1 MNSIIL
7 QIAAKYI
14 KGWLILFAMIALFRG
29 HNNPGGGFIAGLLAA
44 LAVVYYGFAFNIRHI
59 RENLKI
65 TPLIYIAL
73 GLVCVVLSLV
83 PSLIAQLDLMQGVWF
98 QLDLPAIGIIKLGT
112 PLLFDAGVFFTVIGV
127 TILFFFSLTKV
138 E

>member
-7 QIAAKYI
+7 QIAAKYVR
-14 KGWLILFAMIALFRG
+14 GWLILFAIIALFRG

-44 LAVVYYGFAFNIRHI
+44 LAVVYYGFAFNIRQT

-65 TPLIYIAL
+65 APITYIAL
-73 GLVCVVLSLV
+73 GLIFVVVSLV

-98 QLDLPAIGIIKLGT
+98 QIDLPVIGILKLGT
-112 PLLFDAGVFFTVIGV
+112 PLLFDAGIFFTVIGV